1 MKRSTGWAVLVVAL
15 AAVAARGAE
24 SQGVAP
30 PPAVAPV
37 TITTTLATQGDHV
50 PQLAFD
56 GKPDTAF
63 VSARAP
69 KTGDTFTLTLADPA
83 RAKSVEVLTGGADG
97 KGALEGAVLEVSAD
111 GKEFS
116 KVAAFSAGK
125 ARADVAAKPVKAL
138 QIRLTADAADPI
150 AIREITI
157 DAAPALP
164 VFKHPI
170 QVVLDTAAVPDMDA
184 WARRAKDIVERWYP
198 TLCDFLASDGYTPPR
213 RIDLVFRKSDKGI
226 AGTGGSR
233 IECSDGWFRA
243 HPDDYGAIVHE
254 SIHVIQS
261 YPKYDPPWL
270 VEGIDD
276 YVRFWIYE
284 PDTKRRPL
292 DVDRMK
298 VTDSYQVTGAFLAWL
313 YDQGH
318 KDLVPKLNAA
328 LRKSQYKPE
337 MWKEVTGKDLDT
349 LWEEFRKSLKK

>member
-1 MKRSTGWAVLVVAL
+1 MKRSTGWALLIVAL
-15 AAVAARGAE
+15 AALAARGAE
-24 SQGVAP
+24 SQGVTP

-37 TITTTLATQGDHV
+37 AITTTLPTQGDNV

-63 VSARAP
+63 VSARPP
-69 KTGDTFTLTLADPA
+69 KTGDTFTLTLAEPA
-83 RAKSVEVLTGGADG
+83 RAKDL
-97 KGALEGAVLEVSAD
+97 KGAPEGTVLEISAD

-116 KVAAFSAGK
+116 KGDLAAG
-125 ARADVAAKPVKAL
+125 PVKAL
-138 QIRLTADAADPI
+138 RLRWTTDGAAPVKI
-150 AIREITI
+150 GEITI
-157 DAAPALP
+157 DSTPALP

-184 WARRAKDIVERWYP
+184 WATRAKEIVERWYP

-213 RIDLVFRKSDKGI
+213 RIDLVFKKSDKGI
-226 AGTGGSR
+226 AGTGGSH

-261 YPKYDPPWL
+261 YPKYDPAWL

-292 DVDRMK
+292 DPDRIK

-328 LRKSQYKPE
+328 LRKSQYKPQV
-337 MWKEVTGKDLDT
+337 WKDVTGKDLDT